1 MPFGRGCDNIGID
14 FAEEPVMYKILRIVF
29 CCLSA
34 ACVAVTIF
42 ILAFYGLWGFI
53 VAAAAVVFFFIMK
66 YFKGKQ
72 EAQEREKNP
81 PPPIGD
87 FITGRVSLHGDGTNG
102 MADGAVDEAFGADG
116 ANDGGAGNEADGA
129 DGKAKN

>member
-1 MPFGRGCDNIGID
+1 MPFGGGCDSIGID
-14 FAEEPVMYKILRIVF
+14 FAEETVMYKILRIVF

-34 ACVAVTIF
+34 ACVAVTVF

-66 YFKGKQ
+66 YFKDKQ

-87 FITGRVSLHGDGTNG
+87 FITGRVSVQSDGTDG
-102 MADGAVDEAFGADG
+102 IADGAVDEAVG
-116 ANDGGAGNEADGA
+116 ANDDGAGNEADGA